1 MPSLSLLR
9 WFEER
14 AASLDEME
22 RAHRALRGSGPGVR
36 AATLQI
42 NQAYTMML
50 SGQFQGYCRDFHEE
64 CADHLVRSIADR
76 SLLEMVTQNLAFARK
91 LDRGNPTPGNIG
103 SDFDRFRI
111 GFWPMVLAHRS
122 QNLARKAAIV
132 ELNDWRNA
140 IAHQDFVPAMLIAG
154 RPHLQ
159 LGQVQGWRGASDG
172 LARSFDEVMRIFIQ
186 SRTGTVP
193 W

>member
-1 MPSLSLLR
+1 MPSLSLQR
-9 WFEER
+9 WFAER
-14 AASLDEME
+14 AESLDELE

-36 AATLQI
+36 TAMLQI

-64 CADHLVRSIADR
+64 CADYLIRPITDPN
-76 SLLEMVTQNLAFARK
+76 LFKMVSFNLAFGRK
-91 LDRGNPTPGNIG
+91 LDRGNPNPGNIG
-103 SDFDRFRI
+103 SDFDRFGV

-122 QNLARKAAIV
+122 QNLTRKAALE
-132 ELNDWRNA
+132 ELNEWRNA
-140 IAHQDFVPAMLIAG
+140 VAHQDFAPAMLLAG

-159 LGQVQGWRGASDG
+159 LGQVQAWRAACDG
-172 LARSFDEVMRIFIQ
+172 LARSFDDIMRTTIQ
-186 SRTGTVP
+186 TRTGTVP